1 MPDTEPEAGPDKAPP
16 NLPIGW
22 IAQWDGNSRKY
33 YFVQISTGVST
44 WEVPTEAAPTVP
56 SPGNTPAQH
65 QNPFPVPHDAQG
77 QTTRGVDGQEGE
89 RGLGGMA
96 MNMLLNSN
104 KPQQQQHSS
113 GLGGLAAQFLGGN
126 SNSNSGQGQ
135 GQNQN
140 HNSSGAA
147 GLVGKLAG
155 NFLGGGGNKPH
166 GQQTNSGSGHNSAM
180 GGLGGFLG
188 GQQSSGSHGNAG
200 GSSNGGAMGA
210 LGGLLG
216 GHGSSQNHQQGY
228 GYSSGGS
235 TQGGTYSGQA
245 PPSSYNPSA
254 SHHS

>member
-65 QNPFPVPHDAQG
+65 QNPFPVPHDTQG

-135 GQNQN
+135 NQN

-155 NFLGGGGNKPH
+155 NFLGGGNKPH
-166 GQQTNSGSGHNSAM
+166 GQQTN
-180 GGLGGFLG
+180 
-188 GQQSSGSHGNAG
+188 
-200 GSSNGGAMGA
+200 
-210 LGGLLG
+210 
-216 GHGSSQNHQQGY
+216 
-228 GYSSGGS
+228 
-235 TQGGTYSGQA
+235 
-245 PPSSYNPSA
+245 
-254 SHHS
+254 